1 MAELGTEDK
10 GTVPGRDSTERL
22 IRTCVKLYV
31 RTGCGFRGVSEALSV
46 ISEEYGVAKAVSHQ
60 TVSDW
65 VKTAGLAMYKEAR
78 GMIRDCKMKYS
89 FVVDESITIGSQK
102 LLLVLAI
109 PAGCPGHA
117 LRHEDVKVVGIFVER
132 SWKSEDVAGRLR
144 EIVDEI
150 GYKPEYVL
158 SDNGHNL
165 VKAASDLELP
175 HHRDIGHT
183 LGLFLEEAYDDDKMF
198 NEFKE
203 LMRKARLQYHLT
215 GKAFL
220 LPPKQ
225 RAMARFMN
233 LFSWVDWAVRLLLNY
248 NQLTE
253 EQKLAFAFVPAHR
266 DLILELAQAMEC
278 YTHVMQRVKN
288 EGLSIRLCNELRDY
302 IVSNHIYPGNLRLTR
317 VMMKVWDYLKA
328 EAALLKPGETH
339 NLSSDI
345 IESIFGIFKQKK
357 SPNHLYGVTPFVL
370 FIPAHTAIVGMH
382 DTKSVDFMRIF
393 SDYHN
398 KEVDD
403 WKVKNLKE
411 NWVRTRTKT
420 LAKAG

>member
-1 MAELGTEDK
+1 M
-10 GTVPGRDSTERL
+10 
-22 IRTCVKLYV
+22 
-31 RTGCGFRGVSEALSV
+31 
-46 ISEEYGVAKAVSHQ
+46 
-60 TVSDW
+60 
-65 VKTAGLAMYKEAR
+65 
-78 GMIRDCKMKYS
+78 
-89 FVVDESITIGSQK
+89 
-102 LLLVLAI
+102 
-109 PAGCPGHA
+109 
-117 LRHEDVKVVGIFVER
+117 
-132 SWKSEDVAGRLR
+132 
-144 EIVDEI
+144 
-150 GYKPEYVL
+150 
-158 SDNGHNL
+158 
-165 VKAASDLELP
+165 
-175 HHRDIGHT
+175 
-183 LGLFLEEAYDDDKMF
+183 
-198 NEFKE
+198 
-203 LMRKARLQYHLT
+203 
-215 GKAFL
+215 
-220 LPPKQ
+220 
-225 RAMARFMN
+225 
-233 LFSWVDWAVRLLLNY
+233 
-248 NQLTE
+248 
-253 EQKLAFAFVPAHR
+253 PAHR

-345 IESIFGIFKQKK
+345 IESIFGIFKQKQ

-403 WKVKNLKE
+403 WKIKNLKE